1 MKVIY
6 VAKEMV
12 RDLQSKIEPDI
23 YPGKFV
29 PCVMKKYYDDVV
41 EKLEAAE
48 RKLAELKVQWPP
60 KYETKGAQS

>member
-12 RDLQSKIEPDI
+12 RELQSKTEPDL

-29 PCVMKKYYDDVV
+29 PCVMKKHYDDAM
-41 EKLEAAE
+41 EKLLAAE
-48 RKLAELKVQWPP
+48 RKLAELNVQWPP
-60 KYETKGAQS
+60 KYETKGAE